1 MPFEKTYTVT
11 STRFPEKVY
20 ASAEEFWAD
29 CEPEVT
35 NAANAN
41 AAYLADGRLLSTS
54 STLSEDGLSLTYVK
68 LFFDEEARNEYA
80 VEHASAITSN
90 LAVCEFVEV

>member
-11 STRFPEKVY
+11 SLRHPEKVY
-20 ASAEEFWAD
+20 ASTEEFWAD

-41 AAYLADGRLLSTS
+41 AAFKADGRIIETS
-54 STLSEDGLSLTYVK
+54 STLDADGKSLTYVK
-68 LFFDEEARNEYA
+68 IFFDEEAWEEFRT
-80 VEHASAITSN
+80 EHASAVTEN
-90 LAVCEFVEV
+90 LTVCTFTPI

>member
-20 ASAEEFWAD
+20 ASTDEFWAD
-29 CEPEVT
+29 CEPEVS

-41 AAYLADGRLLSTS
+41 AAFKADGRIISTS

-68 LFFDEEARNEYA
+68 VFFDEEAWDEYRA
-80 VEHASAITSN
+80 EHQAAITEN
-90 LAVCEFVEV
+90 LTVCAFTES